1 MNEKGKNM
9 YGLLGEH
16 LPHSFSPQ
24 IHKALGNDNY
34 TLFEISPEN
43 LGSFIMEKKFKG
55 INVTIPYKK
64 TVIPFLDEVSP
75 EAEKIGAVNTIVVRD
90 GKLCGFNTDY
100 FGFKYMVEKSK
111 ITIKDKKVLVL
122 GSGGASV
129 TVQTVLEDLGA
140 REVLVVSRNGKINYT
155 NIYNENDADII
166 VNTTP
171 VGMYPDNMN
180 MPIDVSSFSNLSGV
194 LDVVYNPLKTRLIM
208 EAEKIGVFA
217 QSGLPMLVYQA
228 KKAHEIFFDTV
239 VDNDVCAEIE
249 KSIRLQMS
257 NIVLIGM
264 AGCGKST
271 IGAKLADMLNKDFFD
286 TDEMIVNTE
295 NKPIPEIFE
304 IEGEKHFRTCENVAV
319 NLAGKNTN
327 SVIATGGGVVVRW
340 ENYMPLKQNGIIV
353 FINRDMNNLP
363 TDGRPLSQLHGVKKL
378 YEERL
383 PLYRQFADIEVD
395 GNDTV
400 ECVAKN
406 IVKEILCYENSCN

>member
-1 MNEKGKNM
+1 M

-43 LGSFIMEKKFKG
+43 LECFMTEKKFKG

-64 TVIPFLDEVSP
+64 SVIPYLDDVSP
-75 EAEKIGAVNTIVVRD
+75 EAEKIGAVNTVIVQD
-90 GKLCGFNTDY
+90 GKLCGYNTDY
-100 FGFKYMVEKSK
+100 FGFKYLIEKSGIIIKGKK
-111 ITIKDKKVLVL
+111 ILVL

-129 TVQTVLEDLGA
+129 TVQTVLQDMGA
-140 REVLVVSRNGKINYT
+140 REILVVSRNGEINYS
-155 NIYNENDADII
+155 NIYKETDAEII

-180 MPIDVSSFSNLSGV
+180 TPIDVSRFPNVSGV

-208 EAEKIGVFA
+208 EAEKLGIKTA
-217 QSGLPMLVYQA
+217 MGLSMLVAQA

-239 VDNDVCAEIE
+239 VDNNVCDEIE
-249 KSIRLQMS
+249 KSIKLQMR

-271 IGAKLADMLNKDFFD
+271 IGEKLAEMLNKNFFD
-286 TDEMIVNTE
+286 TDEMIVNAE
-295 NKPIPEIFE
+295 SKSIPQIFE
-304 IEGEKHFRTCENVAV
+304 DDGEKYFRTCENVAV
-319 NLAGKNTN
+319 NLAGRETN
-327 SVIATGGGVVVRW
+327 SVIATGGGVVTRM

-353 FINRDMNNLP
+353 FINRDHNKLP
-363 TDGRPLSQLHGVKKL
+363 TKGRPLSQLHGVKEL
-378 YEERL
+378 YEQRM
-383 PLYRQFADIEVD
+383 PLYRKFADIEID
-395 GNDTV
+395 GNGTV
-400 ECVAKN
+400 DEIAEE
-406 IVKEILCYENSCN
+406 IVKEILKYEDSCN